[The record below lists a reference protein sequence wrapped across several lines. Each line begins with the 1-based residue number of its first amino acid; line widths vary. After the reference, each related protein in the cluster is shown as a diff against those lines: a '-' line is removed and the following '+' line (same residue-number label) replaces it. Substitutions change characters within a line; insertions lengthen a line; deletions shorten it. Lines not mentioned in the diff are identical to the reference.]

1 MWCPKC
7 KHKDTK
13 VSDSRITEDGKA
25 TRRRRECPE
34 CEHRW
39 TTFERA
45 EFASFIVVKKDG
57 NREPYDRVKLE
68 EGIWRACTK
77 RPITKDNIDNM
88 LNELESTWAANKK
101 EISSSR
107 IGNDLM
113 EELKKIDRVAYIRFA
128 SVYKKFKD
136 IDEFKEELE
145 SLLNER

>member
-13 VSDSRITEDGKA
+13 VLDSRITEDGKA
-25 TRRRRECPE
+25 TRRRRECPA
-34 CEHRW
+34 CGHRW

-57 NREPYDRVKLE
+57 TREPYDRVKLE

-77 RPITKDNIDNM
+77 RPITQDDIDNI
-88 LNELESTWAANKK
+88 LNQLEGIWAANKR

-107 IGNDLM
+107 IGNDIM
-113 EELKKIDRVAYIRFA
+113 EELKKLDRVAYIRFA

-136 IDEFKEELE
+136 IDEFREELE
-145 SLLNER
+145 SLLEKK